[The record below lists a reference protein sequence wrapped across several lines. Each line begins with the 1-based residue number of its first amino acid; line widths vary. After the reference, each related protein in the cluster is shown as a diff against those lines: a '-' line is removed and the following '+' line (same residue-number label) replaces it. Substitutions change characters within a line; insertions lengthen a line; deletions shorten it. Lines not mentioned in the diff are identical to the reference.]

1 MIKKNVEGIS
11 VRWVIALK
19 AEAEEIIKK
28 YALERVAT
36 TPFLVYKNRDIDI
49 WLVLS
54 GIGQINAVAATTY
67 LYVKSDA
74 SYNTIWINFGIA
86 GSRNFKVGELVQI
99 DKITSNDFRD
109 NYYPSPAT
117 FKKNNIERTN
127 LITVNRPEE
136 LFKKDGVYDMEGY
149 AFFSFAKKIA
159 SYELVSV
166 LKIISDIPGTDISKI
181 DKLEVERLVSKKVQT
196 IEKFL
201 ENLLPL
207 QEILLLQIRNPN
219 YFDEMCAQKK
229 FSFSQKVTLRKYLT
243 QWEARFPMRNPL
255 EEIGQRMNA
264 SKILKIFS
272 DNLSR

>member
-1 MIKKNVEGIS
+1 MIKKTFEGIS

-19 AEAEEIIKK
+19 AEAEEIIKN
-28 YALERVAT
+28 YALERVVT
-36 TPFLVYKNRDIDI
+36 KPFPVYKNRDTDI

-67 LYVKSDA
+67 LFVKSDA
-74 SYNTIWINFGIA
+74 SYNTIWINLGIV

-117 FKKNNIERTN
+117 FKKNNIERSN
-127 LITVNRPEE
+127 LITVNRPEV
-136 LFKKDGVYDMEGY
+136 LFKNDGVYDMEGY

-181 DKLEVERLVSKKVQT
+181 DKIAVERLVLKKMPL
-196 IEKFL
+196 IEKVL
-201 ENLLPL
+201 ENLLSL
-207 QEILLLQIRNPN
+207 QEILLLQQRNPN
-219 YFDEMCAQKK
+219 YFDEICQQRK
-229 FSFSQKVTLRKYLT
+229 FSFSQKVTLKKYLT
-243 QWEARFPMRNPL
+243 QWQSRFPMRNPL
-255 EEIGQRMNA
+255 SEIEKKMTTSQ
-264 SKILKIFS
+264 ILKRFS
-272 DNLSR
+272 DNLLR